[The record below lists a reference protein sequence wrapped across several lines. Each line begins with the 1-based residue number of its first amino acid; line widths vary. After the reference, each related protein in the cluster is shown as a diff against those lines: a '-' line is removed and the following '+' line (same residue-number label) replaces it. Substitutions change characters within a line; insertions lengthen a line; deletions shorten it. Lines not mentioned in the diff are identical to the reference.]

1 VSERKGIV
9 TYGRMPD
16 RATRSDRIAHMD
28 EDVRDLTARLKAEV
42 EKRAVV
48 MGTEGWVLL
57 DEWEMAVNGRNV
69 VVVGKVERP

>member
-1 VSERKGIV
+1 MRRGIV
-9 TYGRMPD
+9 TYGTMTVRT
-16 RATRSDRIAHMD
+16 TRSDRIAHLD

-57 DEWEMAVNGRNV
+57 DAWELAVNGRNIV
-69 VVVGKVERP
+69 AVGQVERPD